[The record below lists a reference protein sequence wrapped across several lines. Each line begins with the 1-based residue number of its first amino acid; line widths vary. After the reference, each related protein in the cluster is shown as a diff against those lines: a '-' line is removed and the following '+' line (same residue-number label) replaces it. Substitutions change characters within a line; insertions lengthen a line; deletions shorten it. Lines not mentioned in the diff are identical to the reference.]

1 MTRAHRIAF
10 ASGLVAFAL
19 DVATKELVLAKLPFG
34 RRITVI
40 DGFFD
45 LVQARNPGFVFSFLA
60 DAPAL
65 LRGGVVVGVIGFVTV
80 LAWRMLREPGT
91 PGRVALALGLI
102 LGGALGNVLDRIR
115 HGAVVDFLRF
125 HWQHALAW
133 PTFNLADSFIVVA
146 AALLAVDALRAPHP
160 PREDPGPPPA
170 EPGAS

>member
-1 MTRAHRIAF
+1 M
-10 ASGLVAFAL
+10 
-19 DVATKELVLAKLPFG
+19 
-34 RRITVI
+34 
-40 DGFFD
+40 
-45 LVQARNPGFVFSFLA
+45 
-60 DAPAL
+60 
-65 LRGGVVVGVIGFVTV
+65 VGVIGFVTV

-170 EPGAS
+170 EPRAS